1 MNKISFISVHRCRF
15 LTQPTIHNSQAVFGS
30 VTKYLLTDN
39 PPFICL
45 AFRFSPKKKLRAVFV
60 FQNVSIGNI
69 LMKEKKKERVLS
81 RNRSFAGDLL
91 QNNHWDGSRSTLT
104 YNFHTRKRK
113 EGKHKEK
120 EVLINKY
127 IIVT

>member
-1 MNKISFISVHRCRF
+1 
-15 LTQPTIHNSQAVFGS
+15 
-30 VTKYLLTDN
+30 
-39 PPFICL
+39 
-45 AFRFSPKKKLRAVFV
+45 
-60 FQNVSIGNI
+60 
-69 LMKEKKKERVLS
+69 MKEKKKERVLS

-113 EGKHKEK
+113 EGRHKEK

-127 IIVT
+127 IIVTRESEKKEFDCNFHCLIKFLPFQFLIETLVFNREREKELRGQ